1 MSKNNYL
8 NSKALTVGLITAV
21 TMVCAIAGF
30 AMVGAT
36 SMSTA
41 AYGAI
46 LGGVIGIVVGNT
58 IDHYYGTE
66 LSSIIAGVSAV
77 IGGILGAIY
86 GKNKQEDNEDDP
98 DNPLPDPSFT
108 KGAGCLVKTVIN
120 HASELNGCLN
130 NNLIDCFKSL
140 DGFPE
145 IVTCMGEDNNNF
157 DNLA

>member
-1 MSKNNYL
+1 MSKNSYL
-8 NSKALTVGLITAV
+8 NSKALTVGIITAV
-21 TMVCAIAGF
+21 TMVCATAGF

-36 SMSTA
+36 SMATA

-46 LGGVIGIVVGNT
+46 LGGVIGIVVGST

-66 LSSIIAGVSAV
+66 VGSIIAGVCAV
-77 IGGILGAIY
+77 IGGIFGAVY
-86 GKNKQEDNEDDP
+86 GKNPPDDS
-98 DNPLPDPSFT
+98 DENDLDPSFS
-108 KGAGCLVKTVIN
+108 KGASCFGKTIISNMSNLKDCLTGDVV
-120 HASELNGCLN
+120 S
-130 NNLIDCFKSL
+130 CFKSL